1 VDEAAYAASMGID
14 MIITDHHE
22 CRNQILPAAVA
33 VVDPKR
39 EGCPYP
45 NKELAG
51 VGVALK
57 LACAVDGNCMA
68 DAEKY
73 ATWWPWAPWPT

>member
-1 VDEAAYAASMGID
+1 VPQGGS
-14 MIITDHHE
+14 
-22 CRNQILPAAVA
+22 CLPPWRWSI
-33 VVDPKR
+33 PKR

-57 LACAVDGNCMA
+57 LACAVDGNGKA
-68 DAEKY
+68 AAEKY
-73 ATWWPWAPWPT
+73 CDVAVGTVADVMLLTGENRGL